1 MRKQAGFSLVELMVA
16 LIIGLIVVGGLVS
29 VLMASRQAFTL
40 QQANNFNQENIR
52 FAAARLSWSLRMAD
66 FWGGTKPDKITALA
80 DTSGIGG
87 DGDCNGALVMSVG
100 PGAMQNGVFGY
111 DGGEDFP
118 IKDCVDP
125 ANYVRGSDVVLVRY
139 ADVAGYDPD
148 KGPDTPDFTGDAS
161 TVPNTT
167 SVFLVAGLG
176 QQAALFRKGAAVPAA
191 PLSVTSGRYV
201 YPYQFEMYYLRPC
214 ADLDADG
221 KCSATSDG
229 GTPSPSLVRMRMDE
243 TGKLVSEV
251 VVDGI
256 EQLSFEYSSRI
267 DNGTNPP
274 GQTAFGPAA
283 TANWQAVTQVRATF
297 VARAASRDMSI
308 KHSGEFDLSGHCAY
322 KIDETG
328 VVSYPDTVVTNGCAN
343 ALSTS
348 YGDQPQQYARTLSQQ
363 VVLLR
368 NRVRG

>member
-1 MRKQAGFSLVELMVA
+1 MRKQSGFSLVELMIA
-16 LIIGLIVVGGLVS
+16 LVIGLIVVGGLVS

-40 QQANNFNQENIR
+40 QQSNNFNQENIR
-52 FAAARLSWSLRMAD
+52 FASARLSWSLRMAD
-66 FWGGTKPDKITALA
+66 FWGGTKPDKITALT
-80 DTSGIGG
+80 DTAGIGG
-87 DGDCNGALVMSVG
+87 DGDCNGAFVMSVG
-100 PGAMQNGVFGY
+100 PGAMQNGVYGY

-125 ANYVRGSDVVLVRY
+125 ANYVKGSDVLVVRY
-139 ADVAGYDPD
+139 ADVIGYDPD
-148 KGPDTPDFTGDAS
+148 KGPDTQDFNGDAS
-161 TVPNTT
+161 AVPNTT

-176 QQAALFRKGAAVPAA
+176 QQAALFRKDAAVPAA

-214 ADLDADG
+214 ADLGGAD

-229 GTPSPSLVRMRMDE
+229 GAPSPSLVRMRMDA

-256 EQLSFEYSSRI
+256 EQLSFEYASRV
-267 DNGTNPP
+267 DNGANPP

-283 TANWQAVTQVRATF
+283 TTDWQNVTQVRTTF

-308 KHSGEFDLSGHCAY
+308 KHSGEFDLTGHCAY
-322 KIDETG
+322 KIDDTG
-328 VVSYPDTVVTNGCAN
+328 AVSYPDTAVTNGCSK
-343 ALSTS
+343 ALSGA
-348 YGDQPQQYARTLSQQ
+348 YGDQPQQYARILSQQ